1 MKNIVY
7 IESNRDGT
15 IGGSYYCLLEI
26 VKHVDRDKYNPL
38 VIFHDNNTLIPEFE
52 RYSKVIILKNKK
64 KGLVLKTDYPLLYQH
79 AGKYPFV
86 KPLLTFY
93 QKMHNLIRYVVP
105 YYFEILSIMIKC
117 KIDIVH
123 LNDAPKLTEW
133 LVASKLFGAKCIS
146 HLRGDWAA
154 TPFQTSMLKYY
165 DRIIPISH
173 SVASSVEKQ
182 KIDTRNFITIHDGID
197 IAAVL
202 KKQHDNNAALKKEFH
217 IPDDTCI
224 LGLIGNIKEW
234 KGQHVAVEAMKIL
247 KRDNAHVKCL
257 IIGAVS
263 HLEEDKNY
271 YEYLRKQ
278 VADYGL
284 GDTVTFTGF
293 RSDIPDLIS
302 LVDIIIHTSVQPE
315 PMGRVV
321 LEGMLFSKPVIATAH
336 GGPREIIEDG
346 VSGFLVPQ
354 ADPQSL
360 ADKIQYL
367 LAHHDARQ
375 RVGAAARKR
384 VEDVFN
390 IGSNVKAIERVYESL
405 FGTDCLL
412 TTC

>member
-26 VKHVDRDKYNPL
+26 VKHVDRDKYNSL
-38 VIFHDNNTLIPEFE
+38 VIFHDKNILIPEFE

-64 KGLVLKTDYPLLYQH
+64 KGLVLKTDYPSLYQN
-79 AGKYPFV
+79 AVKYPFV
-86 KPLLTFY
+86 RPLLVIY
-93 QKMHNLIRYVVP
+93 QKMHNFIRYAVP
-105 YYFEILSIMIKC
+105 YYFEILYIMIKN

-133 LVASKLFGAKCIS
+133 LVASKLFGAKCVS
-146 HLRGDWAA
+146 HLRGDWVA

-202 KKQHDNNAALKKEFH
+202 KKKHDSNVALKKEFQT
-217 IPDDTCI
+217 PEDTCL
-224 LGLIGNIKEW
+224 LGLIGNIMQW

-247 KRDNAHVKCL
+247 KRAHANVRCL

-271 YEYLRKQ
+271 YEHLRKL

-284 GDTVTFTGF
+284 SDMVIFTGF
-293 RSDIPDLIS
+293 RNDIPDLIS
-302 LVDIIIHTSVQPE
+302 LVDILIHTSVLPE

-367 LAHHDARQ
+367 LAHHDIWQ
-375 RVGAAARKR
+375 KVGAAARKR
-384 VEDVFN
+384 VEDVFT

-405 FGTDCLL
+405 FGTD
-412 TTC
+412 